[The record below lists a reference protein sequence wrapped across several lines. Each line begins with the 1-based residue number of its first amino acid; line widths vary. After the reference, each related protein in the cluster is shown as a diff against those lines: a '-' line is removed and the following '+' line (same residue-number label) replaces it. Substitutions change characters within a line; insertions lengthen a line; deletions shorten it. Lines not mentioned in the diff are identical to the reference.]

1 MENYRIRPILI
12 VLLLMAGILM
22 GLYINKGVGKSQV
35 SLEGGS
41 KFDEVM
47 WYVGND
53 YVDKPDAQK
62 LQDEAIASM
71 MEKLDPHSAY
81 ISLDEFNEVN
91 DPLLGSFDGIGVQFR
106 LEKDTIAVVSVIKG
120 GPSEKVGI
128 LAGDRI
134 VYVDDTLVAS
144 KKLTNEDV
152 MRKLKGSKNTKVRV
166 RVLRHGVEG
175 LLDFTIT
182 RAAIPTYS
190 VDIAYML
197 NESVGYLKLSKFSAT
212 TADEFK
218 KGIRDLKAQGMQQLV
233 FDLRGNTGGYL
244 SAAVNIVDE
253 FLPKG
258 SLIVYTEGRNRPRQ
272 YMKAQRR
279 GMLEDIPVAVLIDG
293 ESASASEIVAGALQD
308 NDRGTI
314 IGRRSFGKGLVQE
327 QIMLSDNSA
336 IRLTV
341 ARYYTPIG
349 RCIQKPFDGDIEKY
363 LLESLE
369 RYENGEL
376 FHPDSI
382 HFADSLKFT
391 TPKGKTVYGGGG
403 IMPDIYVPLVDDS
416 MEYYFNRIVNKGLV
430 YQYAFD
436 YTDKHRKQLQQ
447 YKTVKAFDQS
457 FAVSDAM
464 FEALVKMAEEKGIKG
479 TEEQLQVA
487 RRKANTLL
495 KAYIARNLFDDE
507 GFYPIYAPMDE
518 DLQRAMDF
526 FIFAPTNSDDH
537 ADSALPS

>member
-1 MENYRIRPILI
+1 MLLI
-12 VLLLMAGILM
+12 AGFLM
-22 GLYINKGVGKSQV
+22 GLYISKDSKRNVNV
-35 SLEGGS
+35 EGAS

-53 YVDKPDAQK
+53 YVEIPDGKK
-62 LQDEAIASM
+62 LQDEAITAM

-81 ISLDEFNEVN
+81 ITLDEFNEVN

-106 LEKDTIAVVSVIKG
+106 LEKDTIAIVNVIKG

-128 LAGDRI
+128 MAGDRI
-134 VYVDDTLVAS
+134 IYVDDTLVAG

-152 MRKLKGSKNTKVRV
+152 MRKLKGPKGTKVDV
-166 RVLRHGVEG
+166 GVLRRGVEG
-175 LLDFTIT
+175 LLDYTIT
-182 RAAIPTYS
+182 RDAIPTYS

-197 NESVGYLKLSKFSAT
+197 DDSIGYLKLSKFSAT
-212 TADEFK
+212 TVKEFK
-218 KGIRDLKAQGMQQLV
+218 KAMADLKEQGMAKLV

-244 SAAVNIVDE
+244 AAAVDIADE
-253 FLPKG
+253 FLSKG

-272 YMKAQRR
+272 YMKARHR
-279 GMLEDIPVAVLIDG
+279 GMLEDIPVVVLIDS

-327 QIMLSDNSA
+327 QIMLSDQSA

-341 ARYYTPIG
+341 ARYYTPTG
-349 RCIQKPFDGDIEKY
+349 RCIQKPYSGNLEEY
-363 LLESLE
+363 MLESYE

-376 FHPDSI
+376 FSEDSI
-382 HFADSLKFT
+382 HFADSLKYT

-416 MEYYFNRIVNKGLV
+416 TEYYFNRIVNKGLL

-436 YTDKHRKQLQQ
+436 YTDRHRRELQRF
-447 YKTVKAFDQS
+447 KTVEAFDKG
-457 FAVSDAM
+457 FVVTDAM
-464 FEALVKMAEEKGIKG
+464 FDALVAMAGEKGIKG
-479 TEEQLQVA
+479 TEEQRQVA
-487 RRKANTLL
+487 RREADILL
-495 KAYIARNLFDDE
+495 KAYVARDLFDDE

-518 DLQRAMDF
+518 VLQRA
-526 FIFAPTNSDDH
+526 
-537 ADSALPS
+537 LQELRQ

>member
-1 MENYRIRPILI
+1 MENNRIRPIWTA
-12 VLLLMAGILM
+12 LLLMAGILM
-22 GLYINKGVGKSQV
+22 GFYINKGVNRRQV
-35 SLEGGS
+35 NVEGGS

-53 YVDKPDAQK
+53 YVDVPEEDK
-62 LQDEAIASM
+62 LQDDAIAAM

-81 ISLDEFNEVN
+81 ISLKEFNEVN

-106 LEKDTIAVVSVIKG
+106 LEKDTIAIVSVIKG

-134 VYVDDTLVAS
+134 IYVDDTLVAG

-152 MRKLKGSKNTKVRV
+152 MRKLKGPKGTKVDV
-166 RVLRHGVEG
+166 RVLRRDVEG

-197 NESVGYLKLSKFSAT
+197 DDSIGYLKLSKFSAT
-212 TADEFK
+212 TVKEFK
-218 KGIRDLKAQGMQQLV
+218 QGIGDLRSQGMEKLI

-244 SAAVNIVDE
+244 AAAVDIADE

-272 YMKAQRR
+272 YMKARRR
-279 GMLEDIPVAVLIDG
+279 GMLEDIPVVVLIDG

-341 ARYYTPIG
+341 ARYYTPTG
-349 RCIQKPFDGDIEKY
+349 RCIQKPFDGDHEKY
-363 LLESLE
+363 LLESFE

-376 FHPDSI
+376 FSEDSI

-416 MEYYFNRIVNKGLV
+416 TEYYFNRIVNKGLL

-436 YTDKHRKQLQQ
+436 YTDKHRQQLQR
-447 YKTVKAFDQS
+447 YKTVEAFDKG
-457 FAVSDAM
+457 FAVTDAM
-464 FEALVKMAEEKGIKG
+464 FDALVKQAGEKGIKG
-479 TEEQLQVA
+479 TEEQRQVA
-487 RRKANTLL
+487 RREADILL
-495 KAYIARNLFDDE
+495 KAYIARDLFDDE

-518 DLQRAMDF
+518 VLQRAMEELK
-526 FIFAPTNSDDH
+526 AK
-537 ADSALPS
+537 

>member
-1 MENYRIRPILI
+1 MENRIRPLWVVI
-12 VLLLMAGILM
+12 LLMSGIII
-22 GLYINKGVGKSQV
+22 GLYINKGVNTKKV
-35 SLEGGS
+35 EVEGGS

-53 YVDKPDAQK
+53 YVEEPNAQE
-62 LQDEAIASM
+62 LQDEAIAAM

-81 ISLDEFNEVN
+81 VPIEEFNEVN

-106 LEKDTIAVVSVIKG
+106 LERDTIAIVSVIKG
-120 GPSEKVGI
+120 GPSEKVG
-128 LAGDRI
+128 LMDGDRI
-134 VYVDDTLVAS
+134 IYVDDSLVAS
-144 KKLTNEDV
+144 KKLKNEDV
-152 MRKLKGSKNTKVRV
+152 MRKLKGPKGTKVRV
-166 RVLRHGVEG
+166 RVLRRGVEG
-175 LLDFTIT
+175 LLDYTIT
-182 RAAIPTYS
+182 RDAIPTYS

-197 NESVGYLKLSKFSAT
+197 DDEIGYLKLSKFSAT
-212 TADEFK
+212 TVNEFK
-218 KGIRDLKAQGMQQLV
+218 KGIEELDSQGMKKLI

-244 SAAVNIVDE
+244 SAAVDIADE
-253 FLPKG
+253 FLPRG
-258 SLIVYTEGRNRPRQ
+258 SLIVYTEGLHRPRS
-272 YMKAQRR
+272 YMKARRR
-279 GMLEDIPVAVLIDG
+279 GQLEDIPVVVLIDG

-327 QIMLSDNSA
+327 QIMLSDQSA

-341 ARYYTPIG
+341 ARYYTPTG
-349 RCIQKPFDGDIEKY
+349 RCIQKPYGDSHEEY
-363 LLESLE
+363 LLESYE

-416 MEYYFNRIVNKGLV
+416 TEYYFNRIVNLGLL

-436 YTDKHRKQLQQ
+436 YTDKHRAQLKV
-447 YKTVKAFDQS
+447 YKTVESFDRS
-457 FAVSDAM
+457 FTVTDAM
-464 FEALVKMAEEKGIKG
+464 FDALVHLADEKGIVG
-479 TEEQLQVA
+479 TEEQRQAA
-487 RRKANTLL
+487 RRETNILL

-507 GFYPIYAPMDE
+507 GFYPLYAPMDE
-518 DLQRAMDF
+518 ILQRA
-526 FIFAPTNSDDH
+526 IEE
-537 ADSALPS
+537 LKGE

>member
-1 MENYRIRPILI
+1 MENRIRPLWVII
-12 VLLLMAGILM
+12 LLLSGIII
-22 GLYINKGVGKSQV
+22 GLYINKGVNTKKV
-35 SLEGGS
+35 EVEGGS

-53 YVDKPDAQK
+53 YVEEPNAQEI
-62 LQDEAIASM
+62 QDEAIAAM

-81 ISLDEFNEVN
+81 VPLEEFNEVN

-106 LEKDTIAVVSVIKG
+106 LERDTIAIVSVIKG
-120 GPSEKVGI
+120 GPSEKVG
-128 LAGDRI
+128 LMDGDRI
-134 VYVDDTLVAS
+134 IYVDDTLVAS
-144 KKLTNEDV
+144 KKLKNEDV
-152 MRKLKGSKNTKVRV
+152 MRKLKGPKGTKVRV
-166 RVLRHGVEG
+166 RVLRRGVEG
-175 LLDFTIT
+175 LLDYTIT
-182 RAAIPTYS
+182 RDAIPTYS

-197 NESVGYLKLSKFSAT
+197 DDEIGYLKLSKFSAT
-212 TADEFK
+212 TVSEFK
-218 KGIRDLKAQGMQQLV
+218 KGIGELDSQGMKKLI

-244 SAAVNIVDE
+244 SAAVDIADE
-253 FLPKG
+253 FLPRG
-258 SLIVYTEGRNRPRQ
+258 SLIVYTEGRNRPRN
-272 YMKAQRR
+272 YMKARR
-279 GMLEDIPVAVLIDG
+279 HGQLEDIPVVVLIDG

-327 QIMLSDNSA
+327 QIMLSDQSA

-341 ARYYTPIG
+341 ARYYTPTG
-349 RCIQKPFDGDIEKY
+349 RCIQKPYGDSHEDY
-363 LLESLE
+363 LLESYE

-382 HFADSLKFT
+382 HFADSLKFM

-416 MEYYFNRIVNKGLV
+416 TEYYFNRIVNLGLL

-436 YTDKHRKQLQQ
+436 YTDKHRPQLKG
-447 YKTVKAFDQS
+447 YKTVEAFDRS
-457 FAVSDAM
+457 FKVTDAM
-464 FEALVKMAEEKGIKG
+464 FDALVHLADEKGIVG
-479 TEEQLQVA
+479 TEEQRQVA
-487 RRKANTLL
+487 RRETDILL

-518 DLQRAMDF
+518 ILQRA
-526 FIFAPTNSDDH
+526 
-537 ADSALPS
+537 LEELKGE

>member
-1 MENYRIRPILI
+1 MENRIRPLWVII
-12 VLLLMAGILM
+12 LLLSGIII
-22 GLYINKGVGKSQV
+22 GLYINKGVNTKKV
-35 SLEGGS
+35 EVEGGS

-53 YVDKPDAQK
+53 YVEEPNAQEI
-62 LQDEAIASM
+62 QDEAIAAM

-81 ISLDEFNEVN
+81 VPLEEFNEVN

-106 LEKDTIAVVSVIKG
+106 LERDTIAIVSVIKG
-120 GPSEKVGI
+120 GPSEKVG
-128 LAGDRI
+128 LMDGDRI
-134 VYVDDTLVAS
+134 IYVDDTLVAS
-144 KKLTNEDV
+144 KKLKNEDV
-152 MRKLKGSKNTKVRV
+152 MRKLKGPKGTKVRV
-166 RVLRHGVEG
+166 RVLRRGVEG
-175 LLDFTIT
+175 LLDYTIT
-182 RAAIPTYS
+182 RDAIPTYS

-197 NESVGYLKLSKFSAT
+197 DDEIGYLKLSKFSAT
-212 TADEFK
+212 TVSEFK
-218 KGIRDLKAQGMQQLV
+218 KGIGELDRQGMKKLI

-244 SAAVNIVDE
+244 SAAVDIADE
-253 FLPKG
+253 FLPRG
-258 SLIVYTEGRNRPRQ
+258 SLIVYTEGRNRPRN
-272 YMKAQRR
+272 YMKARR
-279 GMLEDIPVAVLIDG
+279 HGQLEDIPVVVLIDG

-327 QIMLSDNSA
+327 QIMLSDQSA

-341 ARYYTPIG
+341 ARYYTPTG
-349 RCIQKPFDGDIEKY
+349 RCIQKPYGDSHEDY
-363 LLESLE
+363 LLESYE

-416 MEYYFNRIVNKGLV
+416 TEYYFNRIVNLGLL

-436 YTDKHRKQLQQ
+436 YTDKHRTQLKG
-447 YKTVKAFDQS
+447 YKTVEAFDRS
-457 FAVSDAM
+457 FKVTDAM
-464 FEALVKMAEEKGIKG
+464 FDALVRLADEKGIVG
-479 TEEQLQVA
+479 TEEQRQAA
-487 RRKANTLL
+487 RRETDILL

-518 DLQRAMDF
+518 ILQRA
-526 FIFAPTNSDDH
+526 IEE
-537 ADSALPS
+537 LKGE

>member
-1 MENYRIRPILI
+1 MKESRVRPIVVAVLI
-12 VLLLMAGILM
+12 LAGILV
-22 GLYINKGVGKSQV
+22 GLRLSKGVSKRLV
-35 SLEGGS
+35 NVEGGS

-53 YVDKPDAQK
+53 YVDAPDTRE
-62 LQDEAIASM
+62 LEEEAIAAM
-71 MEKLDPHSAY
+71 MDKLDPHSAY
-81 ISLDEFNEVN
+81 VSLEEFNEVN

-128 LAGDRI
+128 MAGDRI
-134 VYVDDTLVAS
+134 VYVDDTLAAGQ
-144 KKLTNEDV
+144 KLTNEDV
-152 MRKLKGSKNTKVRV
+152 MRKLKGPKGTKVRV

-175 LLDFTIT
+175 LLDYTIT
-182 RAAIPTYS
+182 RDAIPTYS

-197 NESVGYLKLSKFSAT
+197 DETIGYLKLSKFSAT
-212 TADEFK
+212 TVDEFR
-218 KGIRDLKAQGMQQLV
+218 KGIRSLKHQGMKQLV
-233 FDLRGNTGGYL
+233 FDLRGNSGGYL
-244 SAAVNIVDE
+244 NAAVDVADE
-253 FLPKG
+253 FLPRG
-258 SLIVYTEGRNRPRQ
+258 SMIVYTEGRNRPRQ
-272 YMKAQRR
+272 YMKARHH
-279 GMLEDIPVAVLIDG
+279 GMLEDMPVVVLIDG

-327 QIMLSDNSA
+327 QIMLSDRSA

-341 ARYYTPIG
+341 ARYYTPTG
-349 RCIQKPFDGDIEKY
+349 RCIQKPFDGDREKY
-363 LLESLE
+363 LFESLE
-369 RYENGEL
+369 RYENGEV

-382 HFADSLKFT
+382 HFADSLKYT

-416 MEYYFNRIVNKGLV
+416 TEYFFNRIVNTGLL

-436 YTDKHRKQLQQ
+436 YTDRHRQQLQR
-447 YKTVKAFDQS
+447 YKTVDAFDKQ
-457 FAVSDAM
+457 FTVSDAM
-464 FEALVKMAEEKGIKG
+464 FEALLKLAEEKGIKG
-479 TEEQLQVA
+479 TDEQKQVA
-487 RRKANTLL
+487 RRQSDILL

-518 DLQRAMDF
+518 VLQRALEELQTTF
-526 FIFAPTNSDDH
+526 Q
-537 ADSALPS
+537 

>member
-1 MENYRIRPILI
+1 MENRIRPLWVII
-12 VLLLMAGILM
+12 LLMSGIII
-22 GLYINKGVGKSQV
+22 GLYTNKGAHTKKVEV
-35 SLEGGS
+35 EGGS

-53 YVDKPDAQK
+53 YVEEPNAQEI
-62 LQDEAIASM
+62 QDEAIAAM

-81 ISLDEFNEVN
+81 VPLEEFNEVN

-106 LEKDTIAVVSVIKG
+106 LERDTIAIVSVIKG
-120 GPSEKVGI
+120 GPSEKVG
-128 LAGDRI
+128 LMDGDRI
-134 VYVDDTLVAS
+134 IYVDDTLVAS
-144 KKLTNEDV
+144 KKLKNEDV
-152 MRKLKGSKNTKVRV
+152 MRKLKGPKGTKVRV
-166 RVLRHGVEG
+166 RVLRRGVEG
-175 LLDFTIT
+175 LLDYTIT
-182 RAAIPTYS
+182 RDAIPTYS

-197 NESVGYLKLSKFSAT
+197 DDEIGYLKLSKFSAT
-212 TADEFK
+212 TVSEFK
-218 KGIRDLKAQGMQQLV
+218 KGIGELDSQGMKKLI

-244 SAAVNIVDE
+244 SAAVDIADE
-253 FLPKG
+253 FLPRG
-258 SLIVYTEGRNRPRQ
+258 SLIVYTEGRNRPRN
-272 YMKAQRR
+272 YMKARR
-279 GMLEDIPVAVLIDG
+279 HGQLEDIPVVVLIDG

-327 QIMLSDNSA
+327 QIMLSDQSA

-341 ARYYTPIG
+341 ARYYTPTG
-349 RCIQKPFDGDIEKY
+349 RCIQKPYGDSHEDY
-363 LLESLE
+363 LLESYE

-416 MEYYFNRIVNKGLV
+416 TEYYFNRIVNLGLL

-436 YTDKHRKQLQQ
+436 YTDKHRAQLKG
-447 YKTVKAFDQS
+447 YKTVEAFDRS
-457 FAVSDAM
+457 FKVTDAM
-464 FEALVKMAEEKGIKG
+464 FDALVRLADEKGIVG
-479 TEEQLQVA
+479 TEEQRQAA
-487 RRKANTLL
+487 RRETDILL

-518 DLQRAMDF
+518 ILQRA
-526 FIFAPTNSDDH
+526 IEE
-537 ADSALPS
+537 LKGE